1 MNYKLCY
8 HIISVT
14 YNNDTRVTRVGIVNE
29 STGEV
34 FYGEA
39 RRHPTDS
46 LCMKRGTNLAALRA
60 VRKAVL
66 QDLSDDKTIIIEHG
80 ECCDFAC

>member
-1 MNYKLCY
+1 MTYKLHY
-8 HIISVT
+8 HIISIN
-14 YNNDTRVTRVGIVNE
+14 YNDDTRVTRVGILNE

-39 RRHPTDS
+39 HRNPKDGLDIS
-46 LCMKRGTNLAALRA
+46 VGTNLAVCRA

-66 QDLSDDKTIIIEHG
+66 QDLADDKNSIIENG
-80 ECCDFAC
+80 ASFDFEF